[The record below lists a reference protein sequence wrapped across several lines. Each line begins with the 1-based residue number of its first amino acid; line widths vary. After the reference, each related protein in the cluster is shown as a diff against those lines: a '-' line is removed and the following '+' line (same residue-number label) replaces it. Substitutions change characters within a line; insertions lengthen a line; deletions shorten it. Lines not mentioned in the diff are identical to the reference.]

1 MPLMNCFEIRKPDL
15 HQIEKE
21 TVSKGKQR
29 TDALVRQ
36 WRPALPI
43 LPKHNFKSTVYNI
56 KKPFY
61 PSFMFEKPDMF
72 KIMTEE
78 YR

>member
-1 MPLMNCFEIRKPDL
+1 MPIINCLEIRKPDIRQL
-15 HQIEKE
+15 DRDHINN
-21 TVSKGKQR
+21 TKQR
-29 TDALVRQ
+29 TERLIRQ
-36 WRPALPI
+36 WKPTLPI
-43 LPKHNFKSTVYNI
+43 FPKHNIKSTVYNL

-61 PSFMFEKPDMF
+61 PSFMFEKPDMK